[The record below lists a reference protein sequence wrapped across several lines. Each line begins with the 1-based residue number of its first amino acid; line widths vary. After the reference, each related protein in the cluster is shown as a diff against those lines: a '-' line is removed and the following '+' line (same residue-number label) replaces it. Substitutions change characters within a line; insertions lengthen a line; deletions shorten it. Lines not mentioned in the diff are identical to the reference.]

1 MQQTAPRK
9 IVTASMIGNILEY
22 YDFTLFGFLSP
33 LLAPLFFPAFD
44 PLTSLIA
51 ALATYGVGYFMRPL
65 GAAFFGYVGDKYGRK
80 RALSFSIILMSVPT
94 VLIAFLPTYEQ
105 IGILA
110 PIILILLRLL
120 QGFCTGGE
128 YNGAGI
134 YVVENVNIKKA
145 GFFGSLITISSA
157 IGGLS
162 ANVVSSI
169 VTLPLMPTWG
179 WRLAFLVGGVIGGI
193 GLYMRKKLPD
203 NSLQEIR
210 ANNEVRPKVPLYQAI
225 TQHYR
230 SMICTIGIAAFS
242 GAMYNISFSY
252 TSVFLSTHA
261 EWHLSDSLFL
271 MSLGTIVYILT
282 VPCAGFLAD
291 RFGNKR
297 VMLTGALATLIC
309 IYPLFLTLLS
319 AKTLYQALVVQVC
332 LALLAAWFQAP
343 MNAYMAKLF
352 PVKIRYSGLAL
363 SYNIGIALFGGTTP
377 MICSILIRWTGQ
389 QIMPAFYIILISL
402 IGIGAVLLSKPREAL
417 A

>member
-80 RALSFSIILMSVPT
+80 RALSFSIILMSIPT

-134 YVVENVNIKKA
+134 YVVENVNIKKI

-162 ANVVSSI
+162 ANMVSSI

-179 WRLAFLVGGVIGGI
+179 WRLAFLAGGIIGAI

-210 ANNEVRPKVPLYQAI
+210 SSKEAQTKVPLYQAI
-225 TQHYR
+225 TQHSR

-282 VPCAGFLAD
+282 VPCVGFLAD

-297 VMLTGALATLIC
+297 VMLTGALATLVC
-309 IYPLFLTLLS
+309 IYPLFLMLLS

-352 PVKIRYSGLAL
+352 PVKVRYSGLAL

-402 IGIGAVLLSKPREAL
+402 IGIGAVCLSKPREPL